1 MRLVRSS
8 QRYESR
14 RDPQEGLRRK
24 LKDLAA
30 TYVRYGY
37 RRLTV
42 LLKREGWKVNAKRI
56 YRLYREEGLIVR
68 TKQRKKIARRQRI
81 PAPMATRPNQC
92 WSMDFVSDKLANGRS
107 IRILTVVDQFT
118 RECVALS
125 ADRSMSG
132 AKVVEALQQAL
143 SECGGAP
150 ESITC
155 DNGSEFAGRALE
167 AWSMVRGIQLIFIRP
182 GRPVENGFIE
192 SFNGRLRDEC
202 LNVEWFTSLDD
213 TRAKLASWRHHYNHQ
228 RPHSALKDQTPAS
241 VAAQHRGET
250 ERRFAFSIGDRALGI
265 PRQGFASPADA
276 ALDPGPLAP
285 CKSSCYE
292 GEAQVR
298 SSLNTRV
305 PLLSLWSARN
315 PPFMRLGGP

>member
-42 LLKREGWKVNAKRI
+42 LLRREGWKVNAKRI

-68 TKQRKKIARRQRI
+68 TKQRKKMARRQRI
-81 PAPMATRPNQC
+81 AAPLATQPNQC

-118 RECVALS
+118 RECVALV

-132 AKVVEALQQAL
+132 AKVVEALQQAG
-143 SECGGAP
+143 SESGGSP

-155 DNGSEFAGRALE
+155 DNGSEFTSRALE
-167 AWSMVRGIQLIFIRP
+167 AWAMGHDVQLIFIRP

-202 LNVEWFTSLDD
+202 LNVEWFTSLEQA
-213 TRAKLASWRHHYNHQ
+213 REKLAAWRHHYNYQ
-228 RPHSALKDQTPAS
+228 RPHSALRDQTPAS
-241 VAAQHRGET
+241 VAAQHRGEA
-250 ERRFAFSIGDRALGI
+250 ERRFAFSIGNRALAI
-265 PRQGFASPADA
+265 PPQGFALPADA
-276 ALDPGPLAP
+276 ALDPGPRAP
-285 CKSSCYE
+285 WKSSFYE
-292 GEAQVR
+292 GEAPMR
-298 SSLNTRV
+298 SGLETRV
-305 PLLSLWSARN
+305 FLLSLWSVRN
-315 PPFMRLGGP
+315 PHFMRSGGS

>member
-1 MRLVRSS
+1 
-8 QRYESR
+8 
-14 RDPQEGLRRK
+14 
-24 LKDLAA
+24 
-30 TYVRYGY
+30 
-37 RRLTV
+37 
-42 LLKREGWKVNAKRI
+42 
-56 YRLYREEGLIVR
+56 
-68 TKQRKKIARRQRI
+68 
-81 PAPMATRPNQC
+81 
-92 WSMDFVSDKLANGRS
+92 
-107 IRILTVVDQFT
+107 
-118 RECVALS
+118 
-125 ADRSMSG
+125 
-132 AKVVEALQQAL
+132 
-143 SECGGAP
+143 
-150 ESITC
+150 
-155 DNGSEFAGRALE
+155 
-167 AWSMVRGIQLIFIRP
+167 MVRGVQLIFIRP

-213 TRAKLASWRHHYNHQ
+213 ARAKLASWRHHYNHQ